1 MEKGISA
8 MQGKCQRQDAEP
20 VINLPA
26 GLLPAS
32 QPDGGGQQGGGQG
45 EKAKKTV
52 KAHSD
57 SALQVYCLSGPQHR
71 GICNS
76 AVVMAVIG
84 GLDDDFY
91 FRRVRNR
98 EGKIAHQGEI
108 GL

>member
-32 QPDGGGQQGGGQG
+32 QPDGGGQQGSGQG

-52 KAHSD
+52 KALGQR
-57 SALQVYCLSGPQHR
+57 SAGVLSERSPAPGD
-71 GICNS
+71 
-76 AVVMAVIG
+76 M
-84 GLDDDFY
+84 
-91 FRRVRNR
+91 
-98 EGKIAHQGEI
+98 
-108 GL
+108 

>member
-84 GLDDDFY
+84 GLDDDFH

-98 EGKIAHQGEI
+98 EGKIAHQGGI